1 MCGDV
6 QTSEVRSAADQQPMC
21 LARHAYI
28 QHQRMVCG
36 LVDLLNPTAAQ
47 ERGNFRKNRCHIRRG
62 QHNESMPLFA
72 RRLDLRLNVVS

>member
-28 QHQRMVCG
+28 QHQRMVCW

-47 ERGNFRKNRCHIRRG
+47 ERRNLRKNLCHIRRG
-62 QHNESMPLFA
+62 QHNKSMPLSA
-72 RRLDLRLNVVS
+72 RKLDLSLNVVS